1 MVTNPKLKVRNL
13 QSEAMNHD
21 QGHTRAASEISP
33 SRASQSNPSAKSP
46 VHEPRHMVHDP
57 MLPAPPLTAP
67 LTTNRNSQTTLSS
80 THPSPMID
88 EMAITATGYRY
99 WLLAT
104 GCLSVLCFSRS
115 LAPCFSAPLLPVLPF
130 PRSLFFSLP
139 CSLLLRSLAPC
150 FTVPSVPV
158 FLAPLLPV
166 LPTPPCPKTP
176 PPPSIQTPPRMPF
189 CETVKL

>member
-139 CSLLLRSLAPC
+139 CSLFYRSLGPCFSRSLAPC
-150 FTVPSVPV
+150 FTHPPM
-158 FLAPLLPV
+158 PKD
-166 LPTPPCPKTP
+166 PTPPINSDPTP
-176 PPPSIQTPPRMPF
+176 HA
-189 CETVKL
+189 VL

>member
-1 MVTNPKLKVRNL
+1 MVTNPKLKVRNP

-139 CSLLLRSLAPC
+139 CSL
-150 FTVPSVPV
+150 FY
-158 FLAPLLPV
+158 
-166 LPTPPCPKTP
+166 P
-176 PPPSIQTPPRMPF
+176 PPHAQRPHPPHQFRPHPPHQFRPHPPMPF